1 MGKRS
6 NFERREADFYPTP
19 RAAVVPLI
27 PHLRGIR
34 TFAEP
39 CAGDGDLVRHLE
51 SFGLRCVYAG
61 DIRTGQDAL
70 EVHDYGAA
78 DAIITNPPWS
88 REPMH
93 SLIAHCQ
100 NIRPTWLLLDADWA
114 HTKQAAPYLPH
125 ATDIVAVGR
134 QKWIEGS
141 PYTGKDNCAWH
152 RFDIRHKAGPVFHG
166 RNQCT
171 DGSIQTL
178 KRRICGQCGKAYE
191 QWQRSSSRFC
201 SPACKQQAYRKRL
214 SVTPIVTPEPSDTAG
229 EEFRYVLHADVPRF
243 TAEGWEV
250 LSALDGTHHGEYSV
264 LMRRAQ
270 TGHGL
275 IAKRKA
281 NDRQAPR
288 RDNG

>member
-39 CAGDGDLVRHLE
+39 CAGDGALVRHLE
-51 SFGLRCVYAG
+51 EFGLRCVYAG
-61 DIRTGQDAL
+61 DIRSGHDAL

-88 REPMH
+88 RDPMH
-93 SLIAHCQ
+93 RLIAHFL
-100 NIRPTWLLLDADWA
+100 NIGPVWLLLDADWA
-114 HTKQAAPYLPH
+114 HTKQAAPFLRH
-125 ATDIVAVGR
+125 VTDIVAVGR

-141 PYTGKDNCAWH
+141 KYTGKDNCAWY
-152 RFDIRHKAGPVFHG
+152 RFDITHKAGPVFHG
-166 RNQCT
+166 RDQGT
-171 DGSIQTL
+171 DGSILTL
-178 KRRICGQCGKAYE
+178 KRRICEQCGKAYE

-214 SVTPIVTPEPSDTAG
+214 SVTPSVTLAPSDTA
-229 EEFRYVLHADVPRF
+229 EEFRYVLHADIPRF
-243 TAEGWEV
+243 TAEGWEP
-250 LSALDGTHHGEYSV
+250 LPALDGTHHGEYSV
-264 LMRRAQ
+264 LMRRRVQ
-270 TGHGL
+270 Q
-275 IAKRKA
+275 
-281 NDRQAPR
+281 D
-288 RDNG
+288 